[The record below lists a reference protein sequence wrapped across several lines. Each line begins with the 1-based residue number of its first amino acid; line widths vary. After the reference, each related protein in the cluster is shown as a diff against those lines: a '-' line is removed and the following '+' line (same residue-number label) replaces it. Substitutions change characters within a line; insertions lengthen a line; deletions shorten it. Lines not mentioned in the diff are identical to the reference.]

1 MAGTNVLL
9 LVTGGIAVYK
19 SCLLTRL
26 FVQAGLSVRVAM
38 TDAARH
44 FVSPLTFRV
53 LSGHG
58 VATDLWGEGDTDPL
72 DHVELARWADIAVVA
87 PATANLLA
95 KAAHGIADDIVSTL
109 LLACEKPLVVA
120 PAMNDAMWRHPATQ
134 ANLRTLRE
142 RGAVIVEPGTGFLA
156 CGVTA
161 EGRLAE
167 PEQIAAAVQ
176 GVLAIAGRSSETGA
190 DAAGGAGGTAAGFAG
205 AGASPALGAIPGG
218 FWAGRKVVVTAGP
231 TWEPI
236 DDVRYIANR
245 STGVFGFAIAA
256 EAAAQ
261 GADVTLIAGPTALPD
276 PPGVRAGRRVETA
289 AQMATEVGEALAA
302 GAEWL
307 FMAAAVADFTPERR
321 EAGKLKKE
329 SLGTAWSLELRRTP
343 DILGDVVN
351 PDRHQGPHGIPGLGR
366 PAGGGLDIGV
376 PPRLQD
382 PGLEG
387 HPGQEFLGHHP
398 RGDEPRGD
406 APGEMPAPPGVL
418 EAPVPDG
425 TREVRVPRPRD
436 RGQGGVVLG
445 PGVRVP
451 EDQAEGGAR
460 GPAPVEAGEDLRPV
474 RLPPVRGAR
483 GPGAAA
489 GQVRLEV
496 LGRQGQPGGQAVQ
509 GYPHGGAVGLPEEAH
524 PEDPTCRVHGASRT
538 KSSSSASPIGSI
550 STDPGARGRAKSTTL
565 PARFLSA
572 DRARATA
579 SRKAA
584 GSGRTAAAPAG
595 PSGRPGSERA
605 ANLASSR
612 DLGTPRRPRRSR
624 ILRASSP
631 QPPRRAASPRA
642 QASPAATH
650 SPWGR
655 PVTASTACPIVCPRL
670 SLRRSPDSRKSDSTI
685 RAFKR
690 IERSR
695 TSARRAGSEGSRK
708 AAPAGRA
715 GIARS
720 SRSRCSGPSITAC
733 LTASTRPPAACR
745 AGRVESTEGSTMT
758 KRGRRKDPTRF
769 LRPPKSIPFLPPTEA
784 STMARTVVGAKPK
797 SSPRIQVV
805 AANPA
810 RSETEPPPTARTVPS
825 RPSPSPRKRR

>member
-26 FVQAGLSVRVAM
+26 LVQAGLSVRVAM

-167 PEQIAAAVQ
+167 PEQIAAAVR
-176 GVLAIAGRSSETGA
+176 GALAIAG
-190 DAAGGAGGTAAGFAG
+190 GAGEAAG
-205 AGASPALGAIPGG
+205 AGPATVAAPGG

-276 PPGVRAGRRVETA
+276 PPGVRAGRRVESA
-289 AQMATEVGEALAA
+289 GQMAAEVGEALAA

-307 FMAAAVADFTPERR
+307 FMAAAVADFTPVRR
-321 EAGKLKKE
+321 EAGKIKKE

-351 PDRHQGPHGIPGLGR
+351 PDRHQGLTVVGF
-366 PAGGGLDIGV
+366 A
-376 PPRLQD
+376 
-382 PGLEG
+382 LET
-387 HPGQEFLGHHP
+387 ENL
-398 RGDEPRGD
+398 
-406 APGEMPAPPGVL
+406 L
-418 EAPVPDG
+418 
-425 TREVRVPRPRD
+425 
-436 RGQGGVVLG
+436 
-445 PGVRVP
+445 
-451 EDQAEGGAR
+451 
-460 GPAPVEAGEDLRPV
+460 
-474 RLPPVRGAR
+474 
-483 GPGAAA
+483 
-489 GQVRLEV
+489 
-496 LGRQGQPGGQAVQ
+496 
-509 GYPHGGAVGLPEEAH
+509 
-524 PEDPTCRVHGASRT
+524 
-538 KSSSSASPIGSI
+538 
-550 STDPGARGRAKSTTL
+550 
-565 PARFLSA
+565 
-572 DRARATA
+572 
-579 SRKAA
+579 
-584 GSGRTAAAPAG
+584 
-595 PSGRPGSERA
+595 ERA
-605 ANLASSR
+605 AKK
-612 DLGTPRRPRRSR
+612 
-624 ILRASSP
+624 
-631 QPPRRAASPRA
+631 RAAKGMDYIVANDP
-642 QASPAATH
+642 
-650 SPWGR
+650 
-655 PVTASTACPIVCPRL
+655 TA
-670 SLRRSPDSRKSDSTI
+670 PDS
-685 RAFKR
+685 AFGDGQHHAYL
-690 IERSR
+690 I
-695 TSARRAGSEGSRK
+695 G
-708 AAPAGRA
+708 PAGMLWDSGPQSKRA
-715 GIARS
+715 IAR
-720 SRSRCSGPSITAC
+720 G
-733 LTASTRPPAACR
+733 L
-745 AGRVESTEGSTMT
+745 
-758 KRGRRKDPTRF
+758 
-769 LRPPKSIPFLPPTEA
+769 L
-784 STMARTVVGAKPK
+784 ARLAEIATP
-797 SSPRIQVV
+797 
-805 AANPA
+805 
-810 RSETEPPPTARTVPS
+810 
-825 RPSPSPRKRR
+825 

>member
-26 FVQAGLSVRVAM
+26 LVQAGLSVRVAM

-167 PEQIAAAVQ
+167 PEQIAAAVR
-176 GVLAIAGRSSETGA
+176 GALAIAG
-190 DAAGGAGGTAAGFAG
+190 GAGEAAG
-205 AGASPALGAIPGG
+205 AGPATVAAPGG

-276 PPGVRAGRRVETA
+276 PPGVRAGRRVESA
-289 AQMATEVGEALAA
+289 GQMAAEVGEALAA

-307 FMAAAVADFTPERR
+307 FMAAAVADFTPVRR
-321 EAGKLKKE
+321 EAGKIKKE

-351 PDRHQGPHGIPGLGR
+351 PDRHQGLTVVGF
-366 PAGGGLDIGV
+366 A
-376 PPRLQD
+376 
-382 PGLEG
+382 LET
-387 HPGQEFLGHHP
+387 ENL
-398 RGDEPRGD
+398 
-406 APGEMPAPPGVL
+406 L
-418 EAPVPDG
+418 
-425 TREVRVPRPRD
+425 
-436 RGQGGVVLG
+436 
-445 PGVRVP
+445 
-451 EDQAEGGAR
+451 
-460 GPAPVEAGEDLRPV
+460 
-474 RLPPVRGAR
+474 
-483 GPGAAA
+483 
-489 GQVRLEV
+489 
-496 LGRQGQPGGQAVQ
+496 
-509 GYPHGGAVGLPEEAH
+509 
-524 PEDPTCRVHGASRT
+524 
-538 KSSSSASPIGSI
+538 
-550 STDPGARGRAKSTTL
+550 
-565 PARFLSA
+565 
-572 DRARATA
+572 
-579 SRKAA
+579 
-584 GSGRTAAAPAG
+584 
-595 PSGRPGSERA
+595 ERA
-605 ANLASSR
+605 AKK
-612 DLGTPRRPRRSR
+612 
-624 ILRASSP
+624 
-631 QPPRRAASPRA
+631 RAAKGMDFIVANDP
-642 QASPAATH
+642 
-650 SPWGR
+650 
-655 PVTASTACPIVCPRL
+655 TA
-670 SLRRSPDSRKSDSTI
+670 PDSAFGDGQHHAYLIGPAGLLWDSGPQSK
-685 RAFKR
+685 RA
-690 IERSR
+690 I
-695 TSARRAGSEGSRK
+695 ARGLLARLAEI
-708 AAPAGRA
+708 AAP
-715 GIARS
+715 
-720 SRSRCSGPSITAC
+720 
-733 LTASTRPPAACR
+733 
-745 AGRVESTEGSTMT
+745 
-758 KRGRRKDPTRF
+758 
-769 LRPPKSIPFLPPTEA
+769 
-784 STMARTVVGAKPK
+784 
-797 SSPRIQVV
+797 
-805 AANPA
+805 
-810 RSETEPPPTARTVPS
+810 
-825 RPSPSPRKRR
+825 

>member
-26 FVQAGLSVRVAM
+26 LVQAGLSVRVAM

-167 PEQIAAAVQ
+167 PEQIAAVVWGA
-176 GVLAIAGRSSETGA
+176 LAIAG
-190 DAAGGAGGTAAGFAG
+190 GAGEAAG
-205 AGASPALGAIPGG
+205 AGPATVAAPGG

-276 PPGVRAGRRVETA
+276 PPGVRAGRRVESA
-289 AQMATEVGEALAA
+289 GQMAAEVGEALAA

-307 FMAAAVADFTPERR
+307 FMAAAVADFTPVRR
-321 EAGKLKKE
+321 EAGKIKKE

-351 PDRHQGPHGIPGLGR
+351 PDRHQGLTVVGF
-366 PAGGGLDIGV
+366 A
-376 PPRLQD
+376 
-382 PGLEG
+382 LET
-387 HPGQEFLGHHP
+387 ENL
-398 RGDEPRGD
+398 
-406 APGEMPAPPGVL
+406 L
-418 EAPVPDG
+418 
-425 TREVRVPRPRD
+425 
-436 RGQGGVVLG
+436 
-445 PGVRVP
+445 
-451 EDQAEGGAR
+451 
-460 GPAPVEAGEDLRPV
+460 
-474 RLPPVRGAR
+474 
-483 GPGAAA
+483 
-489 GQVRLEV
+489 
-496 LGRQGQPGGQAVQ
+496 
-509 GYPHGGAVGLPEEAH
+509 
-524 PEDPTCRVHGASRT
+524 
-538 KSSSSASPIGSI
+538 
-550 STDPGARGRAKSTTL
+550 
-565 PARFLSA
+565 
-572 DRARATA
+572 
-579 SRKAA
+579 
-584 GSGRTAAAPAG
+584 
-595 PSGRPGSERA
+595 ERA
-605 ANLASSR
+605 AKK
-612 DLGTPRRPRRSR
+612 
-624 ILRASSP
+624 
-631 QPPRRAASPRA
+631 RAAKGMDYIVANDP
-642 QASPAATH
+642 
-650 SPWGR
+650 
-655 PVTASTACPIVCPRL
+655 TA
-670 SLRRSPDSRKSDSTI
+670 PDSAFGDGQHHAYLIGPAGMLWDSGPQSK
-685 RAFKR
+685 RA
-690 IERSR
+690 I
-695 TSARRAGSEGSRK
+695 ARGLLARLAEI
-708 AAPAGRA
+708 AAP
-715 GIARS
+715 
-720 SRSRCSGPSITAC
+720 
-733 LTASTRPPAACR
+733 
-745 AGRVESTEGSTMT
+745 
-758 KRGRRKDPTRF
+758 
-769 LRPPKSIPFLPPTEA
+769 
-784 STMARTVVGAKPK
+784 
-797 SSPRIQVV
+797 
-805 AANPA
+805 
-810 RSETEPPPTARTVPS
+810 
-825 RPSPSPRKRR
+825 

>member
-26 FVQAGLSVRVAM
+26 LVQAGLSVRVAM

-167 PEQIAAAVQ
+167 PEQIAAAVR
-176 GVLAIAGRSSETGA
+176 GALAIAG
-190 DAAGGAGGTAAGFAG
+190 GAGEAAG
-205 AGASPALGAIPGG
+205 AGPATVAAPGG

-276 PPGVRAGRRVETA
+276 PPGVRAGRRVESA
-289 AQMATEVGEALAA
+289 GQMAAEVGEALAA

-307 FMAAAVADFTPERR
+307 FMAAAVADFTPVRR
-321 EAGKLKKE
+321 EAGKIKKE

-351 PDRHQGPHGIPGLGR
+351 PDRHQGLTVVGF
-366 PAGGGLDIGV
+366 A
-376 PPRLQD
+376 
-382 PGLEG
+382 LET
-387 HPGQEFLGHHP
+387 ENL
-398 RGDEPRGD
+398 
-406 APGEMPAPPGVL
+406 L
-418 EAPVPDG
+418 
-425 TREVRVPRPRD
+425 
-436 RGQGGVVLG
+436 
-445 PGVRVP
+445 
-451 EDQAEGGAR
+451 
-460 GPAPVEAGEDLRPV
+460 
-474 RLPPVRGAR
+474 
-483 GPGAAA
+483 
-489 GQVRLEV
+489 
-496 LGRQGQPGGQAVQ
+496 
-509 GYPHGGAVGLPEEAH
+509 
-524 PEDPTCRVHGASRT
+524 
-538 KSSSSASPIGSI
+538 
-550 STDPGARGRAKSTTL
+550 
-565 PARFLSA
+565 
-572 DRARATA
+572 
-579 SRKAA
+579 
-584 GSGRTAAAPAG
+584 
-595 PSGRPGSERA
+595 ERA
-605 ANLASSR
+605 AKK
-612 DLGTPRRPRRSR
+612 
-624 ILRASSP
+624 
-631 QPPRRAASPRA
+631 RAAKGMDYIVANDP
-642 QASPAATH
+642 
-650 SPWGR
+650 
-655 PVTASTACPIVCPRL
+655 TA
-670 SLRRSPDSRKSDSTI
+670 PDSAFGDGQHHAYLIGPAGMLWDSGPQSK
-685 RAFKR
+685 RA
-690 IERSR
+690 I
-695 TSARRAGSEGSRK
+695 ARGLLARLAEI
-708 AAPAGRA
+708 AAP
-715 GIARS
+715 
-720 SRSRCSGPSITAC
+720 
-733 LTASTRPPAACR
+733 
-745 AGRVESTEGSTMT
+745 
-758 KRGRRKDPTRF
+758 
-769 LRPPKSIPFLPPTEA
+769 
-784 STMARTVVGAKPK
+784 
-797 SSPRIQVV
+797 
-805 AANPA
+805 
-810 RSETEPPPTARTVPS
+810 
-825 RPSPSPRKRR
+825 